1 MAENYTLQDWK
12 DGKFRLETYVDGGI
26 RFETLK
32 PKVQANIR
40 KEQNRI
46 AELIISNGLEER
58 KAMFI
63 KQYNTAHGTIKRKI
77 LKNELAELDYGLF
90 GNQTGINEILI
101 LSERKVLYKFGNRSV
116 SAAPNFF
123 EQVHTYISTTYVNH
137 LRNDYKFDF
146 IEPAHNSN
154 FDSLELHPILCGEI
168 LWRYRMWLYDEYVKG
183 GHKKPQGEVRTESI
197 SSGTIQQP
205 LDTLQVAHG
214 FFIGRGNEIFNLC
227 WERHSGEKDS
237 FRFFSELYFLL
248 KKDDYIF
255 KQLTKADYLRHLQ
268 RLNDTWSNKRLLS
281 HHAIANRPQEKAMK
295 RYSEVLKKLN
305 LEKKT

>member
-1 MAENYTLQDWK
+1 MAEIYTLQDWK
-12 DGKFRLETYVDGGI
+12 DGKFRLETCVDGGI

-32 PKVQANIR
+32 TKVQANIR
-40 KEQNRI
+40 QEQNRI

-58 KAMFI
+58 KAMFK
-63 KQYNTAHGTIKRKI
+63 KQYNTAHEIIKSEI
-77 LKNELAELDYGLF
+77 LKNEWAELDYGLF
-90 GNQTGINEILI
+90 GNQIKGIEILI

-123 EQVHTYISTTYVNH
+123 EQVHTYINNTYLKQ

-154 FDSLELHPILCGEI
+154 FNSLELHPILCGEI
-168 LWRYRMWLYDEYVKG
+168 LWRYRIWLHDEFLNG
-183 GHKKPQGEVRTESI
+183 GHKEPQGEVRTESI

-227 WERHSGEKDS
+227 WERHSGKKNS
-237 FRFFSELYFLL
+237 FRFFSELYHLL
-248 KKDDYIF
+248 KKDGHIF
-255 KQLTKADYLRHLQ
+255 TELSQADYLRHLKS
-268 RLNDTWSNKRLLS
+268 LNSYWSKNSQLS
-281 HHAIANRPQEKAMK
+281 CRAVKGRPQKAAEALYEEARK
-295 RYSEVLKKLN
+295 ELN
-305 LEKKT
+305 L

>member
-123 EQVHTYISTTYVNH
+123 EQVHTYINTTYVNH

-168 LWRYRMWLYDEYVKG
+168 LWRYHIWLDDEYVKG
-183 GHKKPQGEVRTESI
+183 GHKEPQGEVRTESI

-227 WERHSGEKDS
+227 WERHSGEKNS
-237 FRFFSELYFLL
+237 FRFFSELYHLL
-248 KKDDYIF
+248 KRDGHIF
-255 KQLTKADYLRHLQ
+255 TELSQADYLKHLKS
-268 RLNDTWSNKRLLS
+268 LNSSWSKKSQLS
-281 HHAIANRPQEKAMK
+281 CRAVKGRPQKTAKALYEEASK
-295 RYSEVLKKLN
+295 ELN
-305 LEKKT
+305 L

>member
-12 DGKFRLETYVDGGI
+12 DGKFRLETCVDGGI

-32 PKVQANIR
+32 TKVQANIR

-58 KAMFI
+58 KAMFK
-63 KQYNTAHGTIKRKI
+63 KQYNTAHEIIKSEI
-77 LKNELAELDYGLF
+77 LKNEWAELDYGLF
-90 GNQTGINEILI
+90 GNQIKGIEILI

-123 EQVHTYISTTYVNH
+123 EQVHTYINTTYVKQ

-168 LWRYRMWLYDEYVKG
+168 LWRYRIWLHDEYVNG
-183 GHKKPQGEVRTESI
+183 GHKEPQ
-197 SSGTIQQP
+197 
-205 LDTLQVAHG
+205 G
-214 FFIGRGNEIFNLC
+214 FFIGRGNEVFEHC
-227 WERHSGEKDS
+227 WKRHKGEKDS

-255 KQLTKADYLRHLQ
+255 KQLTKAVYLRHLQ
-268 RLNDTWSNKRLLS
+268 RLNDTWSNKRQLS
-281 HHAIANRPQEKAMK
+281 HHAIEKRPQEKAMK
-295 RYSEVLKKLN
+295 RYSEVLKNLN
-305 LEKKT
+305 L